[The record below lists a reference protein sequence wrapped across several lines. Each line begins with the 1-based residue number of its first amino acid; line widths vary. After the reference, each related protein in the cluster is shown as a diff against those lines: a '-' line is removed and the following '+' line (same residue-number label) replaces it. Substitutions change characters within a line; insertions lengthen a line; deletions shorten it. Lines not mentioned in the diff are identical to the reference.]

1 MIQSTKKLTIK
12 KVQDYDYY
20 GDGDEIE
27 YSITY
32 TYEAIDGLLHFSS
45 TDGQTFI
52 FQPSD
57 KNYLNGSI
65 DTDEIIQLEG
75 CRFL

>member
-20 GDGDEIE
+20 GHGDENE

-32 TYEAIDGLLHFSS
+32 TYEVIDGLIHFSS

-65 DTDEIIQLEG
+65 DTDEIIQLED
-75 CRFL
+75 CTFL

>member
-32 TYEAIDGLLHFSS
+32 TYEVIDGLLHFSS
-45 TDGQTFI
+45 TDRQTFI
-52 FQPSD
+52 LQPSD

-75 CRFL
+75 CTFL